1 MKLLNESRQF
11 EDILKRDLKEF
22 LSDAKVRDLINITDF
37 DTLYKNLIFRKYAR
51 FVGFLTDKLLELDIN
66 PLEYFKNSIPHSFS
80 YEGQGYTDIVIPSN
94 ISFIESEAFDDSKVS
109 SIVFPENLLTISSR
123 AFHGCENLSHID
135 FSKCNKLSVISDY
148 AFSLSNIKNLDLS
161 NTIVETISDWS
172 FYNCYK
178 LESVKLSSNT
188 KYLNKCCFGNC
199 TKLSEIELHEGILI
213 IDDNAFMNTNLKQIK
228 LPVSCTYIGN
238 DVFPNYLEELE
249 IPSNSWMKNI
259 SPHLVRNCTNLKVL
273 KIPKRFEDKVDLPN
287 QTCQVIYT

>member
-22 LSDAKVRDLINITDF
+22 LSDTKVRDLVNTTDF

-51 FVGFLTDKLLELDIN
+51 FVGFLTDKLLELKIN
-66 PLEYFKNSIPHSFS
+66 PLEYFKNSVPHSFS
-80 YEGQGYTDIVIPSN
+80 YEGQNYTDIVIPSN
-94 ISFIESEAFDDSKVS
+94 ISFIESEAFYDSKVS
-109 SIVFPENLLTISSR
+109 SIVFPENLLTISTK
-123 AFHGCENLSHID
+123 AFYSCENLLHID
-135 FSKCNKLSVISDY
+135 FSKCDKLSVISDY

-161 NTIVETISDWS
+161 NTIIETISDWS

-188 KYLNKCCFGNC
+188 KYLKKCCFGNC
-199 TKLSEIELHEGILI
+199 TKLSEIELHEGILL

-228 LPVSCTYIGN
+228 LPVSCTYVGN
-238 DVFPNYLEELE
+238 DIFPNYLEELE

-259 SPHLVRNCTNLKVL
+259 SPYLVRNCTNLRVL
-273 KIPKRFEDKVDLPN
+273 KIPKRFKDRVDLPN